1 MKDKSGRKLSEPGFC
16 GWMDLGIVVQTTH
29 PDIATLVDPLFSF
42 AGKRVKEMF
51 PCSFAL
57 YPFFAPLSAAGEER
71 VVQRSADRVSKLYAC
86 NFMNYYPL
94 GRVG

>member
-1 MKDKSGRKLSEPGFC
+1 MCFLLPARVCSRGASPNPLLRVKALEKAELSNQA
-16 GWMDLGIVVQTTH
+16 VYYTH

-71 VVQRSADRVSKLYAC
+71 VVQRSVGRVSLHHH
-86 NFMNYYPL
+86 
-94 GRVG
+94 V